1 MARALDLHARRL
13 LDPKYADEDLNGY
26 SAAYDGPVDVPA
38 TVSALPTRGEAAM
51 RDARAVRSG
60 TRFAELSDLAACAP
74 SRRSVGPVARKT
86 SDAGTFHAF
95 PDAHRTVHVF
105 ARDYGSEPPLV

>member
-51 RDARAVRSG
+51 RDARAV
-60 TRFAELSDLAACAP
+60 
-74 SRRSVGPVARKT
+74 
-86 SDAGTFHAF
+86 
-95 PDAHRTVHVF
+95 
-105 ARDYGSEPPLV
+105 